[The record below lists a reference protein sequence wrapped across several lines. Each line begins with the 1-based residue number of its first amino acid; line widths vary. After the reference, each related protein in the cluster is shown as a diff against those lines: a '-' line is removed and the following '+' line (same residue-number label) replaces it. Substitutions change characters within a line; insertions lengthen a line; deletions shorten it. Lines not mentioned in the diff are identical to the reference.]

1 MVVIPAIDL
10 LDGNVVRLKKGDYA
24 HVTIYERNPVALAR
38 RFADAG
44 FEHIHIVDLNGA
56 RDGGFFHLDVI
67 QKMIHETGLSVQFG
81 GGIRTLSQ
89 VETLFNAGVSKIV
102 SGSMAVNDPDTWLR
116 MLDLHGSKCIFGMDL
131 KDGKA
136 AVGGW
141 LETSDASLESLLE
154 PMIAHG
160 LKTVLCTDIQRDG
173 MLSGANHD
181 LYAELM
187 LAWPQLQFIAS
198 GGVAGEQDL
207 QRLQYDGVH
216 AVVVGRA
223 YFEGALDLET
233 MKRYHG

>member
-1 MVVIPAIDL
+1 MFVIPAIDL
-10 LDGNVVRLKKGDYA
+10 LDGNVVRLKKGDYTQ
-24 HVTIYERNPVALAR
+24 VTVYERDPVALAR

-44 FEHIHIVDLNGA
+44 YRHIHIVDLNGA
-56 RDGGFFHLDVI
+56 RDGVFFHLQTIRRMMD
-67 QKMIHETGLSVQFG
+67 ETGLSVQVG
-81 GGIRTLSQ
+81 GGIRTSSQ
-89 VETLFNAGVSKIV
+89 MDELFDAGISNVV
-102 SGSMAVNDPDTWLR
+102 SGSMAVNDPETWLR
-116 MLDLHGSKCIFGMDL
+116 MLDSHGSKCIFGMDL

-198 GGVAGEQDL
+198 GGVAGAEDL
-207 QRLQYDGVH
+207 KRLKDRGVYG
-216 AVVVGRA
+216 VVVGRA
-223 YFEGALDLET
+223 YFEGALDLAT
-233 MKRYHG
+233 MSQFHS